1 MRLNKKRRGDGAGE
15 IGGGQG
21 LSMSAPTWREEEDEV
36 GKGRPAAATA
46 HWRKRRCD
54 WAWGRGQS
62 WASLGFH
69 LHGAAPP
76 RVSMP
81 TEWKQCFFC
90 WLSLHLHVTESA
102 GMRDLSIAYS
112 DFPNKLQRNYRAVL
126 DKSAYWIRFKMR
138 LWCFVFLMFFG
149 YIFLLN
155 SLVLLW
161 KIYELVYIGW
171 EESRRRQHG
180 ETRCASSRT
189 SLREFPLPILC
200 LNLISILKLWFG

>member
-1 MRLNKKRRGDGAGE
+1 VTE
-15 IGGGQG
+15 
-21 LSMSAPTWREEEDEV
+21 REVV
-36 GKGRPAAATA
+36 GNREQ
-46 HWRKRRCD
+46 
-54 WAWGRGQS
+54 AW
-62 WASLGFH
+62 
-69 LHGAAPP
+69 
-76 RVSMP
+76 VSIYM
-81 TEWKQCFFC
+81 E
-90 WLSLHLHVTESA
+90 LHLLA
-102 GMRDLSIAYS
+102 WAC
-112 DFPNKLQRNYRAVL
+112 LQNGNRYVFSVGFLFIYMWLNLLAREIWVLPILIFLTNYRATTEPC
-126 DKSAYWIRFKMR
+126 WIKVPIEFGSK
-138 LWCFVFLMFFG
+138 WGCTGCFVFLMFFG

>member
-1 MRLNKKRRGDGAGE
+1 VGN
-15 IGGGQG
+15 
-21 LSMSAPTWREEEDEV
+21 REQ
-36 GKGRPAAATA
+36 
-46 HWRKRRCD
+46 
-54 WAWGRGQS
+54 AW
-62 WASLGFH
+62 
-69 LHGAAPP
+69 
-76 RVSMP
+76 VSIYM
-81 TEWKQCFFC
+81 E
-90 WLSLHLHVTESA
+90 LHLLA
-102 GMRDLSIAYS
+102 WAC
-112 DFPNKLQRNYRAVL
+112 LQNGNNVFSVGFLFIYMWLNLLAWEIWVLPILIFLTNYRETTEPC
-126 DKSAYWIRFKMR
+126 WIKVPIEFGSK
-138 LWCFVFLMFFG
+138 WGCTGCFVFLMFFG